1 MEIQQG
7 NERATYGD
15 TVLEKLSKKLTDE
28 FGKGLSKRNL
38 ERMRKFKIGE
48 KIYDV
53 KIWEIIEIPPNTE
66 FVYIGQIKLLLIM
79 NPAFDPDNSID
90 GKVNDLY

>member
-53 KIWEIIEIPPNTE
+53 KI
-66 FVYIGQIKLLLIM
+66 
-79 NPAFDPDNSID
+79 
-90 GKVNDLY
+90 